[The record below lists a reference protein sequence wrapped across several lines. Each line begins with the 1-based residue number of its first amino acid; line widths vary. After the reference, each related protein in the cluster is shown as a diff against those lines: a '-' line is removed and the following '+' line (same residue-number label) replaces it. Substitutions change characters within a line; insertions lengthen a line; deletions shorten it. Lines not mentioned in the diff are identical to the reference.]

1 MDGWQTRGTERAAA
15 LTATVAGGRPDALA
29 RDSPPDRYIKRAYN
43 RSHEGANMKELL
55 MSLDEAVGIALA
67 CFAGRYSGRLPHA
80 NAEARSSDVSPEPWQ
95 IRFQIPASVRI
106 PTGDPLV
113 KCDIPR

>member
-1 MDGWQTRGTERAAA
+1 
-15 LTATVAGGRPDALA
+15 
-29 RDSPPDRYIKRAYN
+29 
-43 RSHEGANMKELL
+43 MKELL